1 MLLAFGAHPDDIEF
15 ACGGVIA
22 CETRA
27 RRKAHLTKLF
37 PKAKITETPKR
48 DYRWRVSVPPLYMA
62 DLVAKHIIGIDYGNF
77 KDSVKEDA
85 LHDMYSLWWGD
96 HHRYQTDRHRQKW
109 G

>member
-1 MLLAFGAHPDDIEF
+1 MWICFNNAFVSVVQDRDKPGYLL
-15 ACGGVIA
+15 V
-22 CETRA
+22 RA